1 MFLPPFLIDFDRAAF
16 LTLNHGMKSHL
27 LDLVMPALTDIGLG
41 YIQAIAVIL
50 TAIYLEVKTGEIR
63 WDSSIRSLPTAIRT
77 HRSWVGPLIAA
88 VVIGGIGAGLIKR
101 AIPGDRPWWYY
112 DNEHKAGRQ
121 LNVEVY
127 TVEGTYPMK
136 VRRFPSGHTTTSVAM
151 AMVVTILW
159 RRKHLGLWSS
169 VTLWIAAVVV
179 ALSRIYLASHWPL
192 DIAGGIVLG
201 FGSGFL
207 AVKWCENWASKR
219 KGAGFDDEL
228 CPQDMDTERLHRD
241 AILGTMAH

>member
-1 MFLPPFLIDFDRAAF
+1 
-16 LTLNHGMKSHL
+16 
-27 LDLVMPALTDIGLG
+27 LG
-41 YIQAIAVIL
+41 RVHPKLAEGNPYAPVL
-50 TAIYLEVKTGEIR
+50 GR
-63 WDSSIRSLPTAIRT
+63 
-77 HRSWVGPLIAA
+77 PLIAA
-88 VVIGGIGAGLIKR
+88 VIISGIGANLIKQ

-159 RRKHLGLWSS
+159 RRKNVGLWAAL
-169 VTLWIAAVVV
+169 TLWVGAVVV

-192 DIAGGIVLG
+192 DIIGGTVLG
-201 FGSGFL
+201 LGSGFL
-207 AVKWCENWASKR
+207 AVKWCESWAEKR
-219 KGAGFDDEL
+219 IRPGADVEPSSQEL
-228 CPQDMDTERLHRD
+228 DIDSQYRGALLR
-241 AILGTMAH
+241 AAAH

>member
-1 MFLPPFLIDFDRAAF
+1 
-16 LTLNHGMKSHL
+16 
-27 LDLVMPALTDIGLG
+27 
-41 YIQAIAVIL
+41 
-50 TAIYLEVKTGEIR
+50 
-63 WDSSIRSLPTAIRT
+63 
-77 HRSWVGPLIAA
+77 

-159 RRKHLGLWSS
+159 RRKHVGLWVA
-169 VTLWIAAVVV
+169 VTLWIGTVIV

-192 DIAGGIVLG
+192 DIVGGTVLG
-201 FGSGFL
+201 LGSGFL
-207 AVKWCENWASKR
+207 AVKWCENWAAKR
-219 KGAGFDDEL
+219 KGSGSDDKL
-228 CPQDMDTERLHRD
+228 CAQDMDTVRLHRD
-241 AILGTMAH
+241 AILGAMAH